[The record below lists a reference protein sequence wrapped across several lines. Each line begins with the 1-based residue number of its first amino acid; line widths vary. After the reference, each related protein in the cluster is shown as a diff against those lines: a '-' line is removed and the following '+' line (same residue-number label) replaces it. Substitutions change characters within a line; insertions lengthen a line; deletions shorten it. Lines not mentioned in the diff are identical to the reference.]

1 MIRQFA
7 FIASTLALSASLA
20 LPALAADTTG
30 QPGRG
35 GDGHC
40 PIPTLTTDPDCVRE
54 DGQPYQEQA
63 KSSRDEFPAC
73 RNGRAGQPM
82 PPGCRKA
89 VKVAA
94 EKCDKAECRNQFPGD
109 RSAPPAP
116 RAPRQ

>member
-20 LPALAADTTG
+20 LPALAADTIG

-40 PIPTLTTDPDCVRE
+40 PIPTLTSDPDCVRE
-54 DGQPYQEQA
+54 GAEEYQEQA

-73 RNGRAGQPM
+73 RNWRVGQPK

-89 VKVAA
+89 A
-94 EKCDKAECRNQFPGD
+94 EKCNESECRERFPGN
-109 RSAPPAP
+109 RQGTGGRPPIAPKK
-116 RAPRQ
+116 